1 MLPASQGSD
10 NAALLKCLSLQAGV
24 EDAPRHSL
32 GPRSRSLA
40 PAPTSIF
47 ATTGSGEGERLSTVG
62 KELELEDY
70 LAVLTERKVRILLV
84 SSAEMDGAV
93 EGIRATHS

>member
-1 MLPASQGSD
+1 MLPASQGSV
-10 NAALLKCLSLQAGV
+10 NAALLKCLSLQPAD
-24 EDAPRHSL
+24 ENIPRHSL
-32 GPRSRSLA
+32 GPRSQSLA

-47 ATTGSGEGERLSTVG
+47 ATTGSGEGERLSTAG

-70 LAVLTERKVRILLV
+70 LAVLAERKVRILHV

-93 EGIRATHS
+93 EGIRAAHS